1 MSMRIWYEDTEITA
15 DVSVSACVHDSF
27 AESSA
32 DTLHLTLNDTRKLW
46 DGWHPKAGEKL
57 KVTDGAASTGALYV
71 RQCSPQNGL
80 YEITASSVPG
90 TMQEKRTKSW
100 ASVRFLQLAAEI
112 ASHSGLTL
120 KTYGVPD
127 QQYRF
132 VVQESKSDAEF
143 LQQRCILEGCAF
155 LVYDRALILYSQKYM
170 EQQKP
175 QGELT
180 VTSDSNFIYKDK
192 NSRQFGSVKVSN
204 GGFTGYYTVNDSASV
219 YKCALPVCI
228 SSQAEANRFAR
239 GVLRD
244 LNKDGITATLQ
255 TGLLRGYAPGST
267 VTLQTSSAASYDGTW
282 FITHMRNDYAAGTT
296 KLFLR
301 KPLEGY

>member
-1 MSMRIWYEDTEITA
+1 MSIRAWYEGTEITA
-15 DVSVSACVHDSF
+15 DVSISACVHDLF

-32 DTLHLTLNDTRKLW
+32 DILHLTLNDTRRLW

-57 KVTDGAASTGALYV
+57 KVTDGAASTGTLYV

-80 YEITASSVPG
+80 YEITASSVPEA
-90 TMQEKRTKSW
+90 MQEKRTKSW

-112 ASHSGLTL
+112 AVHSRLTL
-120 KTYGVPD
+120 KQYGVTD

-132 VVQESKSDAEF
+132 VAQESKSDVEF

-155 LVYDRALILYSQKYM
+155 LVYDHALILYSQKNM
-170 EQQKP
+170 EQQEP
-175 QGELT
+175 QGELA
-180 VTSDSNFIYKDK
+180 VALDSDFVYKDRG
-192 NSRQFGSVKVSN
+192 SRQFGSAKVSN
-204 GGFTGYYTVNDSASV
+204 GGFTGSYTKNKLSKT

-228 SSQAEANRFAR
+228 SSQEEANRFAR

-267 VTLQTSSAASYDGTW
+267 VKLQTSSAASYDGTW
-282 FITHMRNDYAAGTT
+282 FITHMRNDYAARTT